1 MADQLYFSRDTRF
14 FVQFRATADNTE
26 DAANLGKGA
35 FWEIPILDGYSFSQ
49 TTNTSEITLAEMEST
64 AGISRRGRRMFTDS
78 LAPAE
83 WSFSSYIRPFES
95 TAPSLSSG
103 VGVKRAD
110 SASEGHGVEEVL
122 WAHMFGAD
130 AYTLTGGFTRAASA
144 VSGPVLTPKAGSSSD
159 ATMEIVTTESNRSA
173 LNSLVF
179 WFLIDTDATN
189 PLVYRLPEAVVNE
202 VSIDFDVDGIATL
215 NWSGFAKEIND
226 VSDNVCIAD
235 GNTSSP
241 SALAGAT
248 DRVDS
253 GGDPVIGDLWIN
265 TLNSR
270 SVHWLTAINTSGT
283 HTATQAIDEGI
294 SSTKNFI
301 RNRLTSVS
309 IETADAADK
318 VSGTFPGAIATIS
331 AIDVTNEV
339 ITTSTP
345 HNFKTGDQVHI
356 TGCTGNVDLNGSH
369 KFVRVGDETS
379 TYAGTTNTTTEFALF
394 DSKVEAEALGNAGGL
409 VAIAAGTYN
418 ANTGTVANG
427 KYSLTLTGG
436 SFTISN
442 NVTYLVPEELGAINK
457 PLEHVTGTR
466 TATAAATCYLT
477 LDDAAGEVGL
487 NGTSRQFFTDMVG
500 TNALAKVVNKFKV
513 TMDVGG
519 SAACVS
525 TGTDAGFQLILPA
538 AHIEVPTHSIE
549 DIISLETN
557 MQALPT
563 SLGDA
568 DEIETITY
576 FPPSSY

>member
-103 VGVKRAD
+103 VGVKQAD
-110 SASEGHGVEEVL
+110 SASEAHGVEEVL

-130 AYTLTGGFTRAASA
+130 AYTLTGGFTRAANA
-144 VSGPVLTPKAGSSSD
+144 VSGAVLTPGAD
-159 ATMEIVTTESNRSA
+159 TMAVVTTESNRSA

-179 WFLIDTDATN
+179 WFMIDTDATN

-202 VSIDFDVDGIATL
+202 VSVDFDVDGIATL
-215 NWSGFAKEIND
+215 NWSGFAKEIQD
-226 VSDNVCIAD
+226 KSDNVCIAD
-235 GNTSSP
+235 GNTASP
-241 SALAGAT
+241 PALAGAT

-270 SVHWLTAINTSGT
+270 SVHWITAVNTSGT
-283 HTATQAIDEGI
+283 HTATQAIDEAI
-294 SSTKNFI
+294 DSTKNFI
-301 RNRLTSVS
+301 RNRLTSVG
-309 IETADAADK
+309 IEAATAADK
-318 VSGTFPGAIATIS
+318 VTGTFPGAFATIS

-345 HNFKTGDQVHI
+345 HNFKTGDQVYI
-356 TGCTGNVDLNGSH
+356 TGCTGNTDLNGTH
-369 KFVRVGDETS
+369 HFVRVGDETG
-379 TYAGTTNTTTEFALF
+379 TYNGGTNATTEFALF
-394 DSKVEAEALGNAGGL
+394 STKANAENLGSATGL
-409 VAIAAGTYN
+409 VAIGTGSYN
-418 ANTGTVANG
+418 ANTGTAANG

-436 SFTISN
+436 SFTIAN
-442 NVTYLVPEELGAINK
+442 NVTYLVPEELGVINK

-477 LDDAAGEVGL
+477 LDDASGEVGM
-487 NGTSRQFFTDMVG
+487 NGTSRQFFTDMVS
-500 TNALAKVVNKFKV
+500 TNALAKVVNKFKI

>member
-26 DAANLGKGA
+26 DAGDLGKGA

-83 WSFSSYIRPFES
+83 WSFSTYIRPFES

-103 VGVKRAD
+103 VGVKQAD
-110 SASEGHGVEEVL
+110 SASEAHGVEEVL

-130 AYTLTGGFTRAASA
+130 AYTLTGGFTRAADA
-144 VSGPVLTPKAGSSSD
+144 ISGAVLTPGAD
-159 ATMEIVTTESNRSA
+159 TMSVVTTESNRSA

-179 WFLIDTDATN
+179 WFMIDTDATN

-202 VSIDFDVDGIATL
+202 VSVDFDVDGIATL
-215 NWSGFAKEIND
+215 NWSGFAKEIQD
-226 VSDNVCIAD
+226 KSDNVLIAD
-235 GNTSSP
+235 GNTASP
-241 SALAGAT
+241 PALAGAT

-270 SVHWLTAINTSGT
+270 SVHWITAVNTSGT
-283 HTATQAIDEGI
+283 HTATQAIDEAI
-294 SSTKNFI
+294 DSTKNFI
-301 RNRLTSVS
+301 RNRLTSVG
-309 IETADAADK
+309 IEAATAADK
-318 VSGTFPGAIATIS
+318 VTGTFPGAFATIS

-345 HNFKTGDQVHI
+345 HNFKTGDQVYI
-356 TGCTGNVDLNGSH
+356 TGCTGNTDLNGTH
-369 KFVRVGDETS
+369 HFVRVGDETG
-379 TYAGTTNTTTEFALF
+379 TYNGGTNATTEFALF
-394 DSKVEAEALGNAGGL
+394 STKANAENLGSATGL
-409 VAIAAGTYN
+409 VAIGTGSYN
-418 ANTGTVANG
+418 ANTGTAANG

-436 SFTISN
+436 SFTIAN
-442 NVTYLVPEELGAINK
+442 NVTYLVPEELGVINK

-477 LDDAAGEVGL
+477 LDDASGEVGM
-487 NGTSRQFFTDMVG
+487 NGTSRQFFTDMVS
-500 TNALAKVVNKFKV
+500 TNALAKVVNKFKI

>member
-1 MADQLYFSRDTRF
+1 MSDQLYFSRDTRF

-26 DAANLGKGA
+26 LAADLGKGA

-83 WSFSSYIRPFES
+83 WSFSTYIRPFES
-95 TAPSLSSG
+95 TSPSLSSG

-130 AYTLTGGFTRAASA
+130 AYSLTGGFTRAADA
-144 VSGPVLTPKAGSSSD
+144 VSGAVLTPGAD
-159 ATMEIVTTESNRSA
+159 TMSIVITESNRSA

-179 WFLIDTDATN
+179 WFMIDTDATN

-270 SVHWLTAINTSGT
+270 SVHWITAVNTSGT
-283 HTATQAIDEGI
+283 HTATQAIDEAI

-301 RNRLTSVS
+301 RNRLTSVG
-309 IETADAADK
+309 IEAATAADK
-318 VSGTFPGAIATIS
+318 VTGTFPGAFATIS
-331 AIDVTNEV
+331 AIDTTNEV
-339 ITTSTP
+339 LTTSTP
-345 HNFKTGDQVHI
+345 HNLTTGDQVYI
-356 TGCTGNVDLNGSH
+356 TGCTGNTDLNGTH
-369 KFVRVGDETS
+369 HFVRVGDETS
-379 TYAGTTNTTTEFALF
+379 TYNGGTNATTEFALF
-394 DSKVEAEALGNAGGL
+394 GTKAQAENLGNATGL
-409 VAIAAGTYN
+409 VAIGTGSYD

-436 SFTISN
+436 SFTIAN
-442 NVTYLVPEELGAINK
+442 NVTYLVPEELGVINK

-477 LDDAAGEVGL
+477 LDDAAGEVGM

-513 TMDVGG
+513 TMDIGG

>member
-26 DAANLGKGA
+26 DAGDLGKGA

-83 WSFSSYIRPFES
+83 WSFSTYIRPFES

-103 VGVKRAD
+103 VGVKQAD
-110 SASEGHGVEEVL
+110 SASEAHGVEEVL

-130 AYTLTGGFTRAASA
+130 AYTLTGGFTRAADA
-144 VSGPVLTPKAGSSSD
+144 VSGAVLTPGAD
-159 ATMEIVTTESNRSA
+159 TMAVVTTESNRSA

-179 WFLIDTDATN
+179 WFMIDTDATN

-202 VSIDFDVDGIATL
+202 VSVDFDVDGIATL
-215 NWSGFAKEIND
+215 NWSGFAKEIQD
-226 VSDNVCIAD
+226 KSDNVLIAD
-235 GNTSSP
+235 GNTASP
-241 SALAGAT
+241 PALAGAT

-270 SVHWLTAINTSGT
+270 SVHWITAVNTSGT
-283 HTATQAIDEGI
+283 HTATQAIDEAI
-294 SSTKNFI
+294 DSTKNFI
-301 RNRLTSVS
+301 RNRLTSVG
-309 IETADAADK
+309 IEAATAADK
-318 VSGTFPGAIATIS
+318 VTGTFPGAFATIS

-345 HNFKTGDQVHI
+345 HNFKTGDQVYI
-356 TGCTGNVDLNGSH
+356 TGCTGNTDLNSTH
-369 KFVRVGDETS
+369 HFVRVGDETG
-379 TYAGTTNTTTEFALF
+379 TYNGGTNATTEFALF
-394 DSKVEAEALGNAGGL
+394 STKANAENLGSATGL
-409 VAIAAGTYN
+409 VAIGTGSYN
-418 ANTGTVANG
+418 ANTGTAANG

-436 SFTISN
+436 SFTIAN
-442 NVTYLVPEELGAINK
+442 NVTYLVPEELGVINK

-477 LDDAAGEVGL
+477 LDDASGEVGM
-487 NGTSRQFFTDMVG
+487 NGTSRQFFTDMVS
-500 TNALAKVVNKFKV
+500 TNALAKVVNKFKI